1 MIALE
6 VETDV
11 VWVSKNLVDLLDGG
25 TIVTTSAGGTT
36 RATST
41 REAARTTG
49 HATGSTLTTS
59 SVELHHDGVGLALE
73 LLLVLLV
80 LLTSSLLVVVEPLD
94 DSVNLSGEGL
104 LVGSLNLLLDLGVG
118 ESVAERVGVRLKT
131 VLGSDTLALGLV
143 LFLVLL
149 GIAEHALD
157 LLLGQAALVVGDDNL
172 VGLASA
178 LLDGGDV
185 HDTVGI
191 KIEGNLNLGNTT
203 GGRGDTGEL
212 ELAHKV
218 VVLGALT
225 LTLVDLDK
233 DTRLVV
239 GEGREDLRLLG
250 GDGGVTGDK
259 LGHHTTSGLNT
270 ERERGDIEEQ
280 NLVGGLAR
288 GVTGE
293 NGSLDSGTVGNSLI
307 GVDGLVGLLSVE
319 VVGDEL
325 LDTGNT
331 GRSTDKDDLVDE
343 GLVDLSVGKD
353 TVDGLDGGSE
363 EILAE
368 FLETSTGDG
377 GVEVD
382 TLEERVDLNG
392 GLSGRRESSLGT
404 LASGS
409 KTSQSTDVGAKILLV
424 LALEFVDKVVDQT
437 VVEVLTTQVGV
448 TGSRLDLEDT
458 LLNGKERDIESTTT
472 KIEDQDVALTLDLLV
487 KTVGNGG
494 SGRLVDDSENIETGD
509 ETGILGS
516 LTLRVVEVGGDSDN
530 GVVDSLAEV
539 RLSSLTHLGEDHG
552 GDLLGG
558 EGLGLALELNL
569 DVGLTTLVDDLEG
582 EVLHVGLNLSI
593 GELATDQSLGVED
606 GVLGVHGDLVLGG
619 ITNQTLGVGETD
631 E

>member
-1 MIALE
+1 MTALE

-11 VWVSKNLVDLLDGG
+11 IGVSKNLVDLLDGG
-25 TIVTTSAGGTT
+25 TIVATSAGGTT
-36 RATST
+36 RATGT
-41 REAARTTG
+41 REATRTTG
-49 HATGSTLTTS
+49 HAARSTLTTS

-80 LLTSSLLVVVEPLD
+80 LLTSSLLVLVEPLD
-94 DSVNLSGEGL
+94 DLVNLSGEGL

-118 ESVAERVGVRLKT
+118 ESVAERVGVGLKT
-131 VLGSDTLALGLV
+131 VLGSDTLTLGLV
-143 LFLVLL
+143 LLLVLL
-149 GIAEHALD
+149 SVAEHALN
-157 LLLGQAALVVGDDNL
+157 LLLGQAALVVGNDNL
-172 VGLASA
+172 VGLSSA

-203 GGRGDTGEL
+203 RGRGDTSEL
-212 ELAHKV
+212 ELAHEV

-250 GDGGVTGDK
+250 GDGGVTGDE
-259 LGHHTTSGLNT
+259 LGHHTTSGLDT
-270 ERERGDIEEQ
+270 ERERGDIEKQ
-280 NLVGGLAR
+280 DLVGGLAG

-325 LDTGNT
+325 LDTGDT
-331 GRSTDKDDLVDE
+331 GRSTDEDDLVDK

-368 FLETSTGDG
+368 LLETSTGDG

-392 GLSGRRESSLGT
+392 GLSGRRKGSLGT
-404 LASGS
+404 LTSGS
-409 KTSQSTDVGAKILLV
+409 ETSESTDVGAEILL
-424 LALEFVDKVVDQT
+424 LW
-437 VVEVLTTQVGV
+437 
-448 TGSRLDLEDT
+448 
-458 LLNGKERDIESTTT
+458 
-472 KIEDQDVALTLDLLV
+472 LLV
-487 KTVGNGG
+487 
-494 SGRLVDDSENIETGD
+494 
-509 ETGILGS
+509 
-516 LTLRVVEVGGDSDN
+516 
-530 GVVDSLAEV
+530 
-539 RLSSLTHLGEDHG
+539 
-552 GDLLGG
+552 
-558 EGLGLALELNL
+558 
-569 DVGLTTLVDDLEG
+569 
-582 EVLHVGLNLSI
+582 
-593 GELATDQSLGVED
+593 
-606 GVLGVHGDLVLGG
+606 
-619 ITNQTLGVGETD
+619 
-631 E
+631 

>member
-1 MIALE
+1 MTALE

-11 VWVSKNLVDLLDGG
+11 IGVSKNLVDLLDGG
-25 TIVTTSAGGTT
+25 TIVTTSTGG
-36 RATST
+36 RATGT
-41 REAARTTG
+41 REAARATG
-49 HATGSTLTTS
+49 HATRSTLTTS

-80 LLTSSLLVVVEPLD
+80 LLTSSLLVVVEPLND
-94 DSVNLSGEGL
+94 TVNLSSEGL
-104 LVGSLNLLLDLGVG
+104 LVGSLNLLLDLRVR

-143 LFLVLL
+143 LLLVLL
-149 GIAEHALD
+149 SIVKHALN
-157 LLLGQAALVVGDDNL
+157 LLLRQAALVVGDDNL
-172 VGLASA
+172 VGLAGT

-191 KIEGNLNLGNTT
+191 KIEGDLNLGNTT
-203 GGRGDTGEL
+203 GSRGDTSEL
-212 ELAHKV
+212 ELAHEV

-233 DTRLVV
+233 HTRLVV

-250 GDGGVTGDK
+250 GDGSVSGDE

-270 ERERGDIEEQ
+270 ERERGDIQEED
-280 NLVGGLAR
+280 LVGGLAR
-288 GVTGE
+288 GVTRE

-325 LDTGNT
+325 LDTGDT
-331 GRSTDKDDLVDE
+331 GRSTDEDDLVDK
-343 GLVDLSVGKD
+343 GLVDLGVGKD
-353 TVDGLDGGSE
+353 TVDGLDSGSE

-368 FLETSTGDG
+368 LLETGTGDG
-377 GVEVD
+377 GVEVN

-392 GLSGRRESSLGT
+392 GLSGRRKSSLGT

-409 KTSQSTDVGAKILLV
+409 ETSESTDVGAKILLV
-424 LALEFVDKVVDQT
+424 LALELVDEVVDQT
-437 VVEVLTTQVGV
+437 VVEVLTTQVSV
-448 TGSRLDLEDT
+448 TGSGLDLEDT
-458 LLNGKERDIESTTT
+458 LLNGEERDIEGTTT
-472 KIEDQDVALTLDLLV
+472 KIEDQDVALALNLLV
-487 KTVGNGG
+487 ETVGNGG
-494 SGRLVDDSENIETGD
+494 SGRLVDDSENVETGD

-516 LTLRVVEVGGDSDN
+516 LTLRVVEVGRNGDN

-552 GDLLGG
+552 GDLLGS
-558 EGLGLALELNL
+558 EGLLLTLELNL
-569 DVGLTTLVDDLEG
+569 DVGLAALVDDCEG
-582 EVLHVGLNLSI
+582 EVLHVGLDLSI
-593 GELATDQSLGVED
+593 GKLATDQSLGVED